1 MQFFQLQA
9 QGQSLMRAGMNI
21 PRNPKVTRDKMYNYA
36 VSNQK
41 IGQKNMKYIGQ
52 SVPRV
57 DALAKVKGEAVFA
70 SDMVMPEQA
79 YMKMLM
85 AHRPH
90 AIVKH
95 VDTSK
100 AEALPGVLTVLT
112 SQDVPCNEF
121 GYYSYDQPVLCGPGG
136 GKPYTDRVRFVGDRI
151 AAVVAETE
159 AIAAKARDLIE
170 VEYED
175 LPVVVDVEEAM
186 QSDAPILHPDV
197 GSNIFGHH
205 KLYNGDIEAGFR
217 QADVIVESVLNTPAQ
232 EHGYLQTESG
242 LAYIDE
248 EGRVAVVT
256 TGQWG
261 TKDRKQIAH
270 ALGVAEDQ
278 VRVIYAMTGGAF
290 GGRED
295 ISVQIIIALAV
306 HKLQR
311 LGTPRPVKVV
321 WSREES
327 ILGHCKRHP
336 FRIFTRWGATK
347 EGKIIAAEV
356 KLLAEGGAY
365 KFTTSIVTSN
375 AVLNALG
382 PYEIPNVKVD
392 AYDVYT
398 NNVPRGAF
406 RGFGGPQAVYC
417 AEQMVNKLAIALG
430 MDSVELRMR
439 NLAKEGSLQ
448 TTGAPYPPGV
458 TIREVTQSCAEGA
471 GWHTTS
477 KGWKPA
483 HSHTKKTSKQS
494 HLRRGLGLACAHK
507 NVGFSYGYPESCTVG
522 IDLYG
527 GSELERAVIRHGASE
542 VGMGAHTVI
551 TQMAAEALGLP
562 MEKIELISTDTAH
575 VKDAGSVSASRMT
588 FFIGNAIKE
597 GAEKA
602 LSMWANEERPVHLDH
617 VYLPPQT
624 TAPDPETGQCDPN
637 VAYAYTAQAA
647 EVIVDMETGRVK
659 IDKIYCAIDV
669 GKAINPQQVIGQI
682 QGGLVQS
689 VGYVVLENFVEKEG
703 RVLTPNL
710 STYLMPTVLDI
721 PTEMNIMVLEIPD
734 PRGPWGAR
742 GLGEVMNMCLAPAV
756 TAAVYDATGVWFD
769 HFPLTPE
776 EVLIG
781 ITDQ

>member
-1 MQFFQLQA
+1 
-9 QGQSLMRAGMNI
+9 
-21 PRNPKVTRDKMYNYA
+21 
-36 VSNQK
+36 
-41 IGQKNMKYIGQ
+41 MKYIGQ
-52 SVPRV
+52 SVRRV
-57 DALAKVKGEAVFA
+57 DAMAKVKGEAVFA
-70 SDMVMPEQA
+70 SDMNMPGQV

-90 AIVKH
+90 AIVKR
-95 VDTSK
+95 VDISK
-100 AEALPGVLTVLT
+100 AERFPGVLAVLT
-112 SQDVPCNEF
+112 SLDVPCNEF
-121 GYYSYDQPVLCGPGG
+121 GYYNYDQPVLCGPSE
-136 GKPYTDRVRFVGDRI
+136 KPYADRVRFVGDRV
-151 AAVVAETE
+151 AAVVATTE
-159 AIAAKARDLIE
+159 AIAAEARELIE

-175 LPVVVDVEEAM
+175 LPGVFDVE
-186 QSDAPILHPDV
+186 DAIKPDATILHPDI
-197 GSNIFGHH
+197 GSNTFGHH
-205 KLYNGDIEAGFR
+205 KLYNGDIEVGFR

-232 EHGYLQTESG
+232 EHAYLQTESG
-242 LAYIDE
+242 LAYMDE
-248 EGRVAVVT
+248 DGRLAVVT

-261 TKDRKQIAH
+261 IKDRKQIAH
-270 ALGVAEDQ
+270 ALGLSEDQ
-278 VRVIYAMTGGAF
+278 VRVIYPMTGGAF

-295 ISVQIIIALAV
+295 ISVQIIVALAV
-306 HKLQR
+306 IKLQSM
-311 LGTPRPVKVV
+311 GNPHPVKVV

-347 EGKIIAAEV
+347 DGKIVAAEV
-356 KLLAEGGAY
+356 KLLADGGAY

-375 AVLNALG
+375 AVINALG

-417 AEQMVNKLAIALG
+417 AEQMVNKLAEALG
-430 MDSVELRMR
+430 MDAVELRMR
-439 NLAKEGSLQ
+439 NLVKDGSLQ
-448 TTGAPYPPGV
+448 TTGAPFPPGV
-458 TIREVTQSCAEGA
+458 TIHEVMEACAKGA
-471 GWHTTS
+471 GWSITPD
-477 KGWKPA
+477 GWTLLQTHEKTKPE
-483 HSHTKKTSKQS
+483 QPY
-494 HLRRGLGLACAHK
+494 LRRGLGLACAHK
-507 NVGFSYGYPESCTVG
+507 NVGFSYGYPESCTIG

-527 GSELERAVIRHGASE
+527 DSEIERAVIRHGASE

-551 TQMAAEALGLP
+551 TQMAADALSLP
-562 MEKIELISTDTAH
+562 MEKIELISTDTAR
-575 VKDAGSVSASRMT
+575 VKDSGSVSASRMT

-602 LSMWANEERPVHLDH
+602 LELWTNEERPVHLDH
-617 VYLPPQT
+617 TYWPHQT

-647 EVIVDMETGRVK
+647 EVLVDIETGQVK
-659 IDKIYCAIDV
+659 VEKIHCAIDV

-689 VGYVVLENFVEKEG
+689 VGYAVMENFVEKEG
-703 RVLTPNL
+703 KVLTPGL
-710 STYLMPTVLDI
+710 STYLVPTVLDI

-756 TAAVYDATGVWFD
+756 TAAVHDATGIWFD
-769 HFPLTPE
+769 HFPLTPD
-776 EVLIG
+776 EVLKALV
-781 ITDQ
+781 TSRQ

>member
-1 MQFFQLQA
+1 L
-9 QGQSLMRAGMNI
+9 SLFYQNGNVELLI
-21 PRNPKVTRDKMYNYA
+21 E
-36 VSNQK
+36 K
-41 IGQKNMKYIGQ
+41 IQDRINMKYIGR

-57 DALAKVKGEAVFA
+57 DALAKVKGEAIFA
-70 SDMVMPEQA
+70 SDMVMPRQT
-79 YMKMLM
+79 YLKMLM

-90 AIVKH
+90 AIVKRI
-95 VDTSK
+95 DTSR

-112 SQDVPCNEF
+112 ARDVPCNEF
-121 GYYSYDQPVLCGPGG
+121 GYYTYDQPVLCGRSE
-136 GKPYTDRVRFVGDRI
+136 KPYTERVRFVGDRV

-159 AIAAKARDLIE
+159 AIAAQARDLIE

-175 LPVVVDVEEAM
+175 LPAVCDVEEAM
-186 QSDAPILHPDV
+186 QPDAPILHPDV
-197 GSNIFGHH
+197 GGNVFGHH
-205 KLYNGDIEAGFR
+205 KLYNGDVEDGFR
-217 QADVIVESVLNTPAQ
+217 QADVIVESLLNTPAQ
-232 EHGYLQTESG
+232 EHAFLQTESG
-242 LAYIDE
+242 LAFIDE
-248 EGRVAVVT
+248 EGRIAVVT

-261 TKDRKQIAH
+261 VKDRKQIAH
-270 ALGVAEDQ
+270 ALGLVEDQ
-278 VRVIYAMTGGAF
+278 VRVIYPMTGGAF

-295 ISVQIIIALAV
+295 ISVQIIVALAV
-306 HKLQR
+306 LKLQSI
-311 LGTPRPVKVV
+311 GDPRPVKVV

-336 FRIFTRWGATK
+336 FRIYTRWGATR
-347 EGKIIAAEV
+347 EGKIVAAEV
-356 KLLAEGGAY
+356 KLLADGGAY

-375 AVLNALG
+375 AVINALG

-417 AEQMVNKLAIALG
+417 AEQMVNKLAAELG
-430 MDSVELRMR
+430 MDPVELRMR
-439 NLAKEGSLQ
+439 NLVKEGSLQ
-448 TTGAPYPPGV
+448 TTGAPFPPGV
-458 TIREVTQSCAEGA
+458 TIREVTQACAEGA
-471 GWHTTS
+471 GWSATPV
-477 KGWKPA
+477 GWALTQP
-483 HSHTKKTSKQS
+483 STKTDAE
-494 HLRRGLGLACAHK
+494 HPFLRRGLGMACSHK
-507 NVGFSYGYPESCTVG
+507 NVGFSYGYPENCTIG

-527 GSELERAVIRHGASE
+527 NGEIERAVIRQGASE

-551 TQMAAEALGLP
+551 TQMAAEAFGLP
-562 MEKIELISTDTAH
+562 MEKIELISTDTTQ
-575 VKDAGSVSASRMT
+575 VKDSGSVSASRMT

-602 LSMWANEERPVHLDH
+602 LAMWTNEERPVHLDH
-617 VYLPPQT
+617 TYWPHQT

-647 EVIVDMETGRVK
+647 EVLVDMETGHVK
-659 IDKIYCAIDV
+659 IEKIYCAIDV
-669 GKAINPQQVIGQI
+669 GKAINPQQVVGQI

-689 VGYVVLENFVEKEG
+689 VGYVVMENFIEKEG
-703 RVLTPNL
+703 RVLTPGF

-721 PTEMNIMVLEIPD
+721 PAEMNIMVMEIPD

-769 HFPLTPE
+769 HFPLVPE
-776 EVLIG
+776 DVLAG
-781 ITDQ
+781 IART

>member
-1 MQFFQLQA
+1 
-9 QGQSLMRAGMNI
+9 
-21 PRNPKVTRDKMYNYA
+21 
-36 VSNQK
+36 
-41 IGQKNMKYIGQ
+41 MKYIGQ

-57 DALAKVKGEAVFA
+57 DAVAKVKGEAVFA
-70 SDMVMPEQA
+70 SDMVMPGQT
-79 YMKMLM
+79 YLKMLM
-85 AHRPH
+85 SHRPH
-90 AIVKH
+90 AIVKR
-95 VDTSK
+95 VDTAK

-112 SQDVPCNEF
+112 SRDVACNEF
-121 GYYSYDQPVLCGPGG
+121 GYYSYDQPVLCGPSQ
-136 GKPYTDRVRFVGDRI
+136 KPYTDRVRFVGDRV

-159 AIAAKARDLIE
+159 AIAAAARDLIE

-175 LPVVVDVEEAM
+175 LPVVCDVEAAM
-186 QSDAPILHPDV
+186 RPDAPVLHPDV
-197 GSNIFGHH
+197 NVTYPGFSLNVFGHH
-205 KLYNGDIEAGFR
+205 KLYNGDLEAGFR

-232 EHGYLQTESG
+232 EHAYLQTESG

-248 EGRVAVVT
+248 EGRLAVVT

-261 TKDRKQIAH
+261 VKDRKQIAH
-270 ALGVAEDQ
+270 ALGLGEDQ
-278 VRVIYAMTGGAF
+278 VRVIYPMTGGAF

-295 ISVQIIIALAV
+295 ISVQIIVALAAL
-306 HKLQR
+306 KLQR
-311 LGTPRPVKVV
+311 MGNPRPVKVV

-336 FRIFTRWGATK
+336 FRIFTRWGVTRD
-347 EGKIIAAEV
+347 GKIVAAEV
-356 KLLAEGGAY
+356 KLLADGGAY

-375 AVLNALG
+375 AVINALG
-382 PYEIPNVKVD
+382 PYEIPNVSVD

-417 AEQMVNKLAIALG
+417 AEQMVNKLAAALG
-430 MDSVELRMR
+430 LDPVELRMR

-458 TIREVTQSCAEGA
+458 TIREVTRACAEGA
-471 GWHTTS
+471 GWSATPA
-477 KGWKPA
+477 GWALTHPHVKIDPD
-483 HSHTKKTSKQS
+483 QP

-507 NVGFSYGYPESCTVG
+507 NVGFSYGYPENCTIG

-527 GSELERAVIRHGASE
+527 DTEIERAVIRHGASE

-551 TQMAAEALGLP
+551 TQMAADAFGLP
-562 MEKIELISTDTAH
+562 MEKIGLISTDTAQ
-575 VKDAGSVSASRMT
+575 VKDSGSVSASRMT

-602 LSMWANEERPVHLDH
+602 LAMWANEERPVHLEH
-617 VYLPPQT
+617 TYWPHQT
-624 TAPDPETGQCDPN
+624 TAPDPQTGQCDPN

-647 EVIVDMETGRVK
+647 EVVVDMETGQVK
-659 IDKIYCAIDV
+659 IEKIYCAIDV
-669 GKAINPQQVIGQI
+669 GKAINPQQVVGQI

-689 VGYVVLENFVEKEG
+689 VGYAVMENFIEKEG
-703 RVLTPNL
+703 QVLTRNL
-710 STYLMPTVLDI
+710 STYLVPTVLDI
-721 PTEMNIMVLEIPD
+721 PAEIDIMVLEIPD

-756 TAAVYDATGVWFD
+756 TAAVYAATGVWFD
-769 HFPLTPE
+769 HFPLVPE
-776 EVLIG
+776 EVFKGIG
-781 ITDQ
+781 SN

>member
-1 MQFFQLQA
+1 M
-9 QGQSLMRAGMNI
+9 
-21 PRNPKVTRDKMYNYA
+21 
-36 VSNQK
+36 
-41 IGQKNMKYIGQ
+41 MKYIGQ

-57 DALAKVKGEAVFA
+57 DAEAKVKGEAVFT
-70 SDMVMPEQA
+70 SDMTLPGQA
-79 YMKMLM
+79 YLKMLM

-90 AIVKH
+90 AVIKR
-95 VDTSK
+95 VDTSR

-112 SQDVPCNEF
+112 SRDVPCNEF
-121 GYYSYDQPVLCGPGG
+121 GYYSYDQPVLCGPGE
-136 GKPYTDRVRFVGDRI
+136 KPYTDRVRFVGDRV
-151 AAVVAETE
+151 AAVVAESE
-159 AIAAKARDLIE
+159 AIAAAARDLIE

-175 LPVVVDVEEAM
+175 LPVVCDVEEAM
-186 QSDAPILHPDV
+186 QTGAPVLHPDV
-197 GSNIFGHH
+197 DAACAGLSRNVFGHH
-205 KLYNGDIEAGFR
+205 KLYNGDMEAGFR
-217 QADVIVESVLNTPAQ
+217 QADVIVEAVFNTPAQ
-232 EHGYLQTESG
+232 EHAYLQTESG

-248 EGRVAVVT
+248 QGRLAVVT
-256 TGQWG
+256 AGQWG
-261 TKDRKQIAH
+261 MKDRKQMAH
-270 ALGVAEDQ
+270 ALGLAEDQ
-278 VRVIYAMTGGAF
+278 VRVIYPMSGGAF

-295 ISVQIIIALAV
+295 ISVQIIVALAAL
-306 HKLQR
+306 KLQR
-311 LGTPRPVKVV
+311 MGSPRPVKVM

-347 EGKIIAAEV
+347 DGKIVAAEV
-356 KLLAEGGAY
+356 KLLADGGAY

-375 AVLNALG
+375 AVINALG
-382 PYEIPNVKVD
+382 PYEIPNVRVD

-417 AEQMVNKLAIALG
+417 AEQMVNKLAVALR
-430 MDSVELRMR
+430 MDPVELRMR
-439 NLAKEGSLQ
+439 NLAREGSLQ

-458 TIREVTQSCAEGA
+458 TIREVTRACAEGA
-471 GWHTTS
+471 GWSETPS
-477 KGWKPA
+477 GWVLQQPRVKITPE
-483 HSHTKKTSKQS
+483 QP

-527 GSELERAVIRHGASE
+527 DVKIERAVIRHGASE

-551 TQMAAEALGLP
+551 TQMAADALGLP
-562 MEKIELISTDTAH
+562 MEKIELVSTDTAR
-575 VKDAGSVSASRMT
+575 VKDSGSVSASRMT

-602 LSMWANEERPVHLDH
+602 LAMWANEEHPVHLDH
-617 VYLPPQT
+617 TYLPPQT
-624 TAPDPETGQCDPN
+624 TAPDPLTGQCDPN
-637 VAYAYTAQAA
+637 VSYGYTAQAA
-647 EVIVDMETGRVK
+647 EVVVDTETGQVK
-659 IDKIYCAIDV
+659 IEKIYCAVDV

-689 VGYVVLENFVEKEG
+689 VGYAVMENFVEREG
-703 RVLTPNL
+703 QVLTRDL
-710 STYLMPTVLDI
+710 ATYLIPTVLDI
-721 PTEMNIMVLEIPD
+721 PDEMEIMVLEIPD

-742 GLGEVMNMCLAPAV
+742 GLGEVMNMCLVPAV

-776 EVLIG
+776 EVANHLPPL
-781 ITDQ
+781 

>member
-1 MQFFQLQA
+1 
-9 QGQSLMRAGMNI
+9 MN
-21 PRNPKVTRDKMYNYA
+21 
-36 VSNQK
+36 
-41 IGQKNMKYIGQ
+41 YIGQ
-52 SVPRV
+52 SVPRI
-57 DALAKVKGEAVFA
+57 DAEAKVKGEAIFA
-70 SDMVMPEQA
+70 SDMVMPGQA

-85 AHRPH
+85 ARRPH
-90 AIVKH
+90 AIVRR

-121 GYYSYDQPVLCGPGG
+121 GYYAYDQPVLCGPGE
-136 GKPYTDRVRFVGDRI
+136 KPYTDRVRFVGDRV

-175 LPVVVDVEEAM
+175 LPVVCDVEEAM
-186 QSDAPILHPDV
+186 QPDAPVLHPDV
-197 GSNIFGHH
+197 GTAYPGLSSNVFGHH
-205 KLYNGDIEAGFR
+205 KLYNGDVEAGFR
-217 QADVIVESVLNTPAQ
+217 RADVIIESVLNTPAQ
-232 EHGYLQTESG
+232 EHAYLQTESG
-242 LAYIDE
+242 LAYLDE

-261 TKDRKQIAH
+261 VKDRKQIAH
-270 ALGVAEDQ
+270 ALGLAEEQ
-278 VRVIYAMTGGAF
+278 VRVIYPMTGGAF

-295 ISVQIIIALAV
+295 ISVQIIVALAV
-306 HKLQR
+306 LKLHRQGR
-311 LGTPRPVKVV
+311 PRPVKVV

-347 EGKIIAAEV
+347 DGKIVAAEV
-356 KLLAEGGAY
+356 KLLADGGAY

-375 AVLNALG
+375 AVINALG
-382 PYEIPNVKVD
+382 PYEIPNVRVD

-417 AEQMVNKLAIALG
+417 AEQMVNKLAAALG
-430 MDSVELRMR
+430 IDPVELRMR

-448 TTGAPYPPGV
+448 TTGALFPPGV
-458 TIREVTQSCAEGA
+458 TIREVTTACAEGA
-471 GWHTTS
+471 GWSATPD
-477 KGWKPA
+477 GWVLA
-483 HSHTKKTSKQS
+483 HPRVQVDPSQPY
-494 HLRRGLGLACAHK
+494 LLRGLGLACAHK
-507 NVGFSYGYPESCTVG
+507 NVGFSYGFPESCTIG

-527 GSELERAVIRHGASE
+527 DAEIERAVIRHGASE

-551 TQMAAEALGLP
+551 TQMAADALCLP
-562 MEKIELISTDTAH
+562 MENIALISSDTAR
-575 VKDAGSVSASRMT
+575 VKDSGSVSASRMT

-597 GAEKA
+597 GAAKA
-602 LSMWANEERPVHLDH
+602 LSMWTTRLPGEERSVHLEH
-617 VYLPPQT
+617 TYWPHQT
-624 TAPDPETGQCDPN
+624 TTPDPETGQCDPN

-647 EVIVDMETGRVK
+647 EVVVDIETGQVK
-659 IDKIYCAIDV
+659 IEKITCAVDV
-669 GKAINPQQVIGQI
+669 GKAINPQQVVGQI

-689 VGYVVLENFVEKEG
+689 VGYAVLENFVEREG
-703 RVLTPNL
+703 QVLTRNL
-710 STYLMPTVLDI
+710 STYLVPTVLDI
-721 PTEMNIMVLEIPD
+721 PEEMNIVVLEIPD

-769 HFPLTPE
+769 HFPVTPE
-776 EVLIG
+776 EVLNG
-781 ITDQ
+781 LSARDCPK